1 MKAKITEKWL
11 VKKGACEAGVEAF
24 KNQKEKDSL
33 KILKKL
39 IRVKK
44 LDWANWLIVRVMT
57 YKQYVSYAIYGAEKV
72 IGIFEKKYPND
83 NRPRRA
89 IRAAQKCIKNPS
101 RKNKAA
107 ADAAAT
113 DAAYAAADA
122 AYAAADAA
130 YAADYAAYAAYSA
143 DAATYAAYAADAAT
157 YAAADAAADAAYTAD
172 AAYAAADAAADAATA
187 KTKLKI
193 LKYGISL
200 LKEGK
205 K

>member
-1 MKAKITEKWL
+1 MRAKITEKWL

-113 DAAYAAADA
+113 DAANAADAAATDAASAADAADA
-122 AYAAADAA
+122 AYVA
-130 YAADYAAYAAYSA
+130 Y
-143 DAATYAAYAADAAT
+143 
-157 YAAADAAADAAYTAD
+157 
-172 AAYAAADAAADAATA
+172 AATA

-193 LKYGISL
+193 LKYGITL
-200 LKEGK
+200 LEEGK

>member
-11 VKKGACEAGVEAF
+11 VKKGACLAGVEAF

-33 KILKKL
+33 KILKNL

-44 LDWANWLIVRVMT
+44 LAWANWLVARVMT
-57 YKQYVSYAIYGAEKV
+57 YKQYVSYAVFAAEQV
-72 IGIFEKKYPND
+72 IGIFEKKYPDD
-83 NRPRRA
+83 NRPRAA
-89 IRAAQKCIKNPS
+89 INAAKKCIKNPTK
-101 RKNKAA
+101 KNKAA

-122 AYAAADAA
+122 AY
-130 YAADYAAYAAYSA
+130 
-143 DAATYAAYAADAAT
+143 
-157 YAAADAAADAAYTAD
+157 AAADAAYTAD

-193 LKYGISL
+193 LKYGITL
-200 LKEGK
+200 LEGGK
-205 K
+205 

>member
-83 NRPRRA
+83 NRPRAA
-89 IRAAQKCIKNPS
+89 INAAKKCIKNPTK
-101 RKNKAA
+101 KNKAA

-113 DAAYAAADA
+113 DAANAAADA

-172 AAYAAADAAADAATA
+172 AAYAAYPADAATA

>member
-1 MKAKITEKWL
+1 MRAKITEKWL

-113 DAAYAAADA
+113 DAAYAAD
-122 AYAAADAA
+122 AADAA
-130 YAADYAAYAAYSA
+130 
-143 DAATYAAYAADAAT
+143 DAASAAVDYV
-157 YAAADAAADAAYTAD
+157 AY
-172 AAYAAADAAADAATA
+172 AATA
-187 KTKLKI
+187 KIKLKI
-193 LKYGISL
+193 LKYGITL
-200 LKEGK
+200 LEGGK
-205 K
+205 

>member
-83 NRPRRA
+83 HRPRRA

-113 DAAYAAADA
+113 DAAYAADAADA
-122 AYAAADAA
+122 ADAASAAVDYVAYAAYTAADAADVAAAADAA
-130 YAADYAAYAAYSA
+130 
-143 DAATYAAYAADAAT
+143 
-157 YAAADAAADAAYTAD
+157 DAAYV
-172 AAYAAADAAADAATA
+172 AYAATA

-200 LKEGK
+200 LKEGRE
-205 K
+205 

>member
-24 KNQKEKDSL
+24 KNQKEADSL
-33 KILKKL
+33 KILKNL

-44 LDWANWLIVRVMT
+44 LGWANWLIVRVMT
-57 YKQYVSYAIYGAEKV
+57 HSQYVSYAVFAAEQV

-83 NRPRRA
+83 NRPRAA
-89 IRAAQKCIKNPS
+89 INAAQKCIKNPTK
-101 RKNKAA
+101 KNKAA

-113 DAAYAAADA
+113 DAAN
-122 AYAAADAA
+122 
-130 YAADYAAYAAYSA
+130 
-143 DAATYAAYAADAAT
+143 
-157 YAAADAAADAAYTAD
+157 
-172 AAYAAADAAADAATA
+172 AAADAATA